1 MLCRALGNGSNFGRG
16 LLLGRQFF
24 LGRWWGVQRGGWMGC
39 LVRGLFVFGDGGDGA
54 LGRLGEFV
62 VVNLDVLLELAV
74 FVPLFDF
81 DKILDYKK

>member
-1 MLCRALGNGSNFGRG
+1 
-16 LLLGRQFF
+16 
-24 LGRWWGVQRGGWMGC
+24 MGC

-62 VVNLDVLLELAV
+62 VVNLDVLLELAI